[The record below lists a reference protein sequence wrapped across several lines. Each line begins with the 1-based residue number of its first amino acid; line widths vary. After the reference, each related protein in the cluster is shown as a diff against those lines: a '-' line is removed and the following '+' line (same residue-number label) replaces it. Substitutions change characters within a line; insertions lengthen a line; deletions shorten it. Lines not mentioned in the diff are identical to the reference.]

1 MEGYSIKT
9 SSFPGTEVNVMPR
22 IPRKKSSSGIYHVM
36 LRGVN
41 KQTIF
46 EDDADRIR
54 FLETVKKYKDQR
66 KYLLFS
72 YCLMD
77 NHVHLLLKEETESIS
92 ESIKRISSSYVYW
105 YNMKYDRYG
114 HLFQDRFKSEVVEST
129 FSFLKVLRY
138 IHQNPLKAGLTGN
151 VFESKWTSVNEY
163 IVRPEIIDIN
173 YGLDLFSNDRSDAI
187 KLYKEYMGQ
196 PNDDECLD
204 DHVRIR
210 VTDSEVKDYLCEM
223 GVTHVSLL
231 QQMDKEKRDLILS
244 RLKEMNGVSVR
255 QLSRVTGVS
264 RSVIDRVGQVL
275 SGQRDR

>member
-1 MEGYSIKT
+1 
-9 SSFPGTEVNVMPR
+9 MPR
-22 IPRKKSSSGIYHVM
+22 IARKKSRSGIYHVM

-46 EDDADRIR
+46 EDDVDRIR
-54 FLETVKKYKDQR
+54 FLETIKKYRDQC
-66 KYLLFS
+66 KYSLYG

-77 NHVHLLLKEETESIS
+77 NHVHLLLKEEAESVS
-92 ESIKRISSSYVYW
+92 ESVKRISSSYVYW
-105 YNMKYDRYG
+105 YNLKYDRYG

-138 IHQNPLKAGLTGN
+138 IHQNPLKAGLTGS

-163 IVRPEIIDIN
+163 FVKSEIIDID
-173 YGLDLFSNDRSDAI
+173 YGLDLFSNVRNDAI
-187 KLYKEYMGQ
+187 KLYIEYMGQ

-210 VTDSEVKDYLCEM
+210 VTDSEVRDYLCDEM

-244 RLKEMNGVSVR
+244 RLKEMNGVSIR

-264 RSVIDRVGQVL
+264 RSVIDRVGQVPCPT
-275 SGQRDR
+275 SVGSPTYSNKK

>member
-9 SSFPGTEVNVMPR
+9 SSFPGTEVIVMPR
-22 IPRKKSSSGIYHVM
+22 IPRKKSSSGIYHIM

-46 EDDADRIR
+46 EDDVDRIR

-66 KYLLFS
+66 KYQLFS

-129 FSFLKVLRY
+129 ISFLKVLRY
-138 IHQNPLKAGLTGN
+138 IHQNPLKAGLVGS
-151 VFESKWTSVNEY
+151 VFEGKWTSVNEY
-163 IVRPEIIDIN
+163 FIKSEIVDID
-173 YGLDLFSNDRSDAI
+173 YGLDLLSTDRNDALE
-187 KLYKEYMGQ
+187 LYKEYMEQ
-196 PNDDECLD
+196 PNEDECLD
-204 DHVRIR
+204 DHVRKR
-210 VTDSEVKDYLCEM
+210 VTDSEVRDYLCDEM

-244 RLKEMNGVSVR
+244 RLREINGVSIR

-264 RSVIDRVGQVL
+264 RSVIDRVM
-275 SGQRDR
+275 GQRDR